1 MTSLHLH
8 FRHLP
13 SAGRAAVLAVAATSV
28 LLAACGDNK
37 KKDKPATQTAARVNK
52 EEITVHQINYVL
64 GQQRGLAPDQAA
76 SAGKQVLE
84 RLIDQELALQKA
96 SEQKLDRDPRV
107 TQQIE
112 AARREIIAR
121 AYAEKI
127 GSGAPKPTAEEVKKY
142 YDEHPALFR
151 ERRIYTLQEIAIE
164 ASPEQVGQVQA
175 KLQASKNVPEFL
187 EYLKANGIKFTGG
200 QAVRP
205 AEQLPLAALPAF
217 AQMKDGQTLFN
228 KTPRGA
234 QVIIL
239 AGSRSQPV
247 DEERARPAI
256 EQFLLNERKRKVIAD
271 DLKALRTSA
280 KVEYVG
286 DYTKTPE
293 ERAAAEKA
301 ALEVKPSVSA
311 LTGASDGAAS
321 VPLVVE
327 SKPAAVSPLIGTPAS
342 EPKTPIVPVQP
353 ASAPSGKAL
362 DQGLKGLK

>member
-1 MTSLHLH
+1 MISTSTLS
-8 FRHLP
+8 RRI
-13 SAGRAAVLAVAATSV
+13 AGPGRIALIAAAATLV
-28 LLAACGDNK
+28 LAACGDDA

-64 GQQRGLAPDQAA
+64 SQQRGLAPAQAA

-84 RLIDQELALQKA
+84 KLIDQELALQKA
-96 SEQKLDRDPRV
+96 AEQKLDRDPRV
-107 TQQIE
+107 TQQVE
-112 AARREIIAR
+112 AARRDIIAR
-121 AYAEKI
+121 AYLDRI
-127 GSGAPKPTAEEVKKY
+127 GAGAPKPSAEEVKKY

-151 ERRIYTLQEIAIE
+151 ERRIYTLQEIQVQAT
-164 ASPEQVGQVQA
+164 PEQAEEVRA
-175 KLQASKNVPEFL
+175 KLQASKNINEFV
-187 EYLKANGIKFTGG
+187 EQLKAANIKFVGN

-228 KTPRGA
+228 KTPNGA
-234 QVIIL
+234 QIIVL

-256 EQFLLNERKRKVIAD
+256 EQFLLNERKRKVIED
-271 DLKALRTSA
+271 DLKALRTAA

-286 DYTKTPE
+286 DYVKNAE
-293 ERAAAEKA
+293 DKAAADKA

-311 LTGASDGAAS
+311 LTGDPSASA
-321 VPLVVE
+321 PLVVDAR
-327 SKPAAVSPLIGTPAS
+327 PAAVSPLIGTPAS
-342 EPKTPIVPVQP
+342 APAAPTVPVTP

>member
-1 MTSLHLH
+1 MMPIQTSTRRL
-8 FRHLP
+8 
-13 SAGRAAVLAVAATSV
+13 AGPARAAVLAATALTV
-28 LLAACGDNK
+28 LLAGCGEK
-37 KKDKPATQTAARVNK
+37 KDKDKPATQTAARVNK

-64 GQQRGLAPDQAA
+64 SQQRGLQPAQAA

-96 SEQKLDRDPRV
+96 AEQKIDRDPRV

-112 AARREIIAR
+112 AARREIISR
-121 AYAEKI
+121 AYVERI
-127 GSGAPKPTAEEVKKY
+127 GNGAPKPSPEEVKKY
-142 YDEHPALFR
+142 YDEHPALFK
-151 ERRIYTLQEIAIE
+151 ERRIYTLQELAIQ
-164 ASPEQVGQVQA
+164 ATPEQVEQVRA
-175 KLQASKNVPEFL
+175 KLMASKNVTEFADW
-187 EYLKANGIKFTGG
+187 LKANNIKFGGG
-200 QAVRP
+200 QVVRP

-217 AQMKDGQTLFN
+217 AAMKDGQTIFN
-228 KTPRGA
+228 KTPTGA

-256 EQFLLNERKRKVIAD
+256 EQFLLNDRKRKVVED
-271 DLKALRTSA
+271 DLKALRAAA

-286 DYTKTPE
+286 DYIKSAE
-293 ERAAAEKA
+293 EKAAAEKA
-301 ALEVKPSVSA
+301 ALAVKPSVSV
-311 LTGASDGAAS
+311 LTGDPGASA
-321 VPLVVE
+321 PLVE

-342 EPKTPIVPVQP
+342 GPEVVSVPITP

>member
-1 MTSLHLH
+1 MSLPLH
-8 FRHLP
+8 FRRLP
-13 SAGRAAVLAVAATSV
+13 GAGRAALLAVAASSV
-28 LLAACGDNK
+28 LLAACGDSN

-52 EEITVHQINYVL
+52 EEITVHQINFML
-64 GQQRGLAPDQAA
+64 GQQRGLAPEQAA

-84 RLIDQELALQKA
+84 RLIDQELILQKA
-96 SEQKLDRDPRV
+96 GEQKLDRDPRV
-107 TQQIE
+107 SQQIE

-121 AYAEKI
+121 AYADKI

-142 YDEHPALFR
+142 YDENPALFR

-164 ASPEQVGQVQA
+164 ATPEQVAQVQA
-175 KLQASKNVPEFL
+175 KLQGSKNVTEFVDW
-187 EYLKANGIKFTGG
+187 LKANNIKFGGG
-200 QAVRP
+200 QVVRS

-217 AQMKDGQTLFN
+217 SKMKDGQTLFN

-256 EQFLLNERKRKVIAD
+256 EQFLLNERKRKVVAD

-286 DYTKTPE
+286 DYTKTAE

-301 ALEVKPSVSA
+301 ALEVKPTVSV
-311 LTGASDGAAS
+311 LTGAGEGAAS
-321 VPLVVE
+321 TPLVTE

-342 EPKTPIVPVQP
+342 APAAPTVPVKP

-362 DQGLKGLK
+362 DEGLKGLK